1 MAELLAALTGKQT
14 KKYTNNLGFYI
25 EEKCALKLI
34 EKVRLSQIKWPKIN
48 KDTVDLN
55 KKNTHFYLKNN
66 KFKGKQLTHME
77 NTFEIV
83 NYYVH
88 EEG

>member
-14 KKYTNNLGFYI
+14 KKYTNNLDFYI

-55 KKNTHFYLKNN
+55 KNTHFYLKNN

-77 NTFEIV
+77 NTFKIV